1 MLIRALRF
9 IAGAAAGFLF
19 WWYAT
24 PIYNDAIGAAS
35 VEILQMDKR
44 LCGPRA
50 DSVDRKLF
58 VQPRLC
64 IVPTATIPADQMT
77 YNIIL
82 LAALFAMRGR
92 RVIACIVSC
101 IIVVMTHILSFA
113 VSIESTYANANGAW
127 SEQHYSAFER
137 QLWISTEFFWRLVG
151 MFAIVFACWWIAQSE
166 ERRHSG
172 YKPADRPAGSRR
184 S

>member
-1 MLIRALRF
+1 MLIRALRCV
-9 IAGAAAGFLF
+9 AGAAAGFLF

-24 PIYNDAIGAAS
+24 PVYNNAIGAAA
-35 VEILQMDKR
+35 VQVLQMDKR

-50 DSVDRKLF
+50 DAVDRSLF

-64 IVPTATIPADQMT
+64 VIPTATIPADQMT

-82 LAALFAMRGR
+82 LAALFAMGGR
-92 RVIACIVSC
+92 RLLAFIVSC
-101 IIVVMTHILSFA
+101 LVVITTHILSFA
-113 VSIESTYANANGAW
+113 VSIETTYANANGAW

-151 MFAIVFACWWIAQSE
+151 MFAIVFACWWIAQSS
-166 ERRHSG
+166 RS
-172 YKPADRPAGSRR
+172 PAK
-184 S
+184 